1 MPSSETILEGLTTIA
16 NAWRALSL
24 GWHLVFGILALL
36 VVSGSRPS
44 KPLVALLLATPV
56 VSVSALAWI
65 EANPFN
71 GIIFAILAVA
81 LVRIALS
88 LPRDPI
94 AVEPGPLLV
103 FGTVLVGF
111 GWTYPHFLEANS
123 WTSYLYAA
131 PLGLV
136 PCPTLSLL
144 VGVSLIVGS
153 FESKAWANT
162 VAAAALVYGLIGVFT
177 LGVAIDAVLLAGAI
191 VLGGHAVFGVRRMDA
206 CRNTILP

>member
-1 MPSSETILEGLTTIA
+1 MPSSEEILESLTTIA

-24 GWHLVFGILALL
+24 GWHLVSGILALL
-36 VVSGSRPS
+36 VLNGSRPA

-56 VSVSALAWI
+56 VSVSVLAWI

-88 LPRDPI
+88 LPWDPI
-94 AVEPGPLLV
+94 VVGSGPLLV

-111 GWTYPHFLEANS
+111 GWTYPHFLETSS

-131 PLGLV
+131 PLGLILARRC
-136 PCPTLSLL
+136 PCWLDS
-144 VGVSLIVGS
+144 
-153 FESKAWANT
+153 
-162 VAAAALVYGLIGVFT
+162 
-177 LGVAIDAVLLAGAI
+177 
-191 VLGGHAVFGVRRMDA
+191 R
-206 CRNTILP
+206 